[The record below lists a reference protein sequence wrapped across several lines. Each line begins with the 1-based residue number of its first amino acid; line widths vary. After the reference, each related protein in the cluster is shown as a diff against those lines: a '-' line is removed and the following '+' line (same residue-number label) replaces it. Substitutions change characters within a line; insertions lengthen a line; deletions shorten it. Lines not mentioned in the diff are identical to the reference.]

1 MKNEIMILEFD
12 TEKLDIKYKLTLP
25 DVSKYPDSIK
35 ATVTIKSFIYK
46 FVYPLYTGMFHMI
59 DSERLPH
66 EAVEYDQS
74 KNVISTYLYWVDHM
88 MSDLDK
94 DLILELCK
102 ENNITITKEPGEA
115 NIMYS
120 VINDI
125 YEHIGEFIGNNYVTS
140 HKIYRPTTEDVL

>member
-1 MKNEIMILEFD
+1 
-12 TEKLDIKYKLTLP
+12 
-25 DVSKYPDSIK
+25 
-35 ATVTIKSFIYK
+35 
-46 FVYPLYTGMFHMI
+46 MI
-59 DSERLPH
+59 DSEKLPH

-115 NIMYS
+115 NMMYS